1 MPKIIFEFEGNH
13 QEVALLAEEVSK
25 KQIEELVSE
34 TWGLKNNEFTLT
46 YLDMDGDEIT
56 AEVEEDFEVAKMT
69 MLDSND
75 KLDFKLRLV

>member
-1 MPKIIFEFEGNH
+1 M
-13 QEVALLAEEVSK
+13 ALLAEEVSK